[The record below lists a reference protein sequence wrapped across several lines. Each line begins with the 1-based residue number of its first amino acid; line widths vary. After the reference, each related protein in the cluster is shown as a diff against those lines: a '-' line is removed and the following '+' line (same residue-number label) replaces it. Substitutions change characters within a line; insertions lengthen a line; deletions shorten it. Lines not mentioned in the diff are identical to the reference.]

1 MSQEP
6 DAKKR
11 SHVAREIVETIILT
25 LLIFLVLRFAVQNYR
40 VDGQSMEPSL
50 HDQEYILVDKAAYLF
65 HPPERGDVIVFEY
78 PRDTQID
85 YIKRIIAIP
94 GDTISVVGQTVT
106 VDGVTLNEPYI
117 NKNDLFNPFPP
128 FRNLI
133 VGSGDYFVMG
143 DNRGNSSDSREWGF
157 VPRQN
162 IIGKAALTYWPF
174 GENNFG
180 LLPDFSSV
188 FARVHQ

>member
-1 MSQEP
+1 MSQGNN
-6 DAKKR
+6 AKKR
-11 SHVAREIVETIILT
+11 SGVAREIVETIILT
-25 LLIFLVLRFAVQNYR
+25 LLVFLVLRFAVQNYR

-65 HPPERGDVIVFEY
+65 HPPERGDIIVFEY
-78 PRDTQID
+78 PFDPQVD

-94 GDTISVVGQTVT
+94 GDTISVVGETVA
-106 VDGVTLNEPYI
+106 VDGVNLNEPYI
-117 NKNDLFNPFPP
+117 NKDDLFNPFGPIK
-128 FRNLI
+128 NL
-133 VGSGDYFVMG
+133 VVKSGEYFVMG

-180 LLPDFSSV
+180 LLPNFSSV
-188 FARVHQ
+188 FAQVHQ